1 MAAKA
6 DRVVEREVYIEA
18 TPETVFGYLVE
29 PAKMTRWMGTE
40 AVFEARPGGRYRVNV
55 SGRDIAVG
63 EVIEVSPHR
72 RVVFS
77 WGWEGGGVLPPGA
90 SRVEITLRPTG
101 TGTTVKLRHSG
112 LPGEL
117 ADRHAEGWEHYMAR
131 LGIAAAGGDAG
142 ADPWVKD
149 KAAE

>member
-1 MAAKA
+1 MAAK
-6 DRVVEREVYIEA
+6 DEGVVEREVYIEA

-29 PAKMTRWMGTE
+29 PAKMIRWMGTE
-40 AVFEARPGGRYRVNV
+40 ATFEARPGGRYRVNV
-55 SGRDIAVG
+55 SGSDVAAG
-63 EVIEVSPHR
+63 EVIEVNPHR

-77 WGWEGGGVLPPGA
+77 WGWQGGEVLPPGA

-117 ADRHAEGWEHYMAR
+117 ADRHGEGWDHYMAR
-131 LGIAAAGGDAG
+131 LGLAAAGGEPG
-142 ADPWVKD
+142 PDPWVKD